1 MMSPSLRPSATRPPP
16 WLPSALHDPPPP
28 PPSSPYDAA
37 VPPPPDGLHKH
48 HHHGRILDGRRR
60 WRAAEEQ
67 EGGVKAGRRRED
79 IGARASRG
87 DVAAK
92 EVRLPSAPRGGH
104 RLPRAR
110 KRGGDIF
117 PFITIYGKPGL
128 FSPIGVHDACIG
140 VRGHT
145 SRADYRQLMKCR
157 SLLEYMGDDCK
168 VCEESGGRCRINTT
182 YDIFECH
189 CSDRISPSTCGT
201 RRERRRLY

>member
-1 MMSPSLRPSATRPPP
+1 MMSPILRPSATRPPP

-28 PPSSPYDAA
+28 PPSSPYAA
-37 VPPPPDGLHKH
+37 VPPQPDGLHKH

-79 IGARASRG
+79 TGARASRG

-92 EVRLPSAPRGGH
+92 EVDLPSAPRGGH

-110 KRGGDIF
+110 KRG
-117 PFITIYGKPGL
+117 
-128 FSPIGVHDACIG
+128 VHDAGTG
-140 VRGHT
+140 VRGRT
-145 SRADYRQLMKCR
+145 SWADYRQLMKCR
-157 SLLEYMGDDCK
+157 SLLQYMGDDCK

-189 CSDRISPSTCGT
+189 CSDHISPSTCGT